1 MLIALFD
8 YEGVVYHTFVPRGQT
23 VNKEYYLEVL
33 KSLQEAVRKKGLI
46 NGGKK
51 WMLHHDNAPEHT
63 SLLIREFLAKNET
76 KVVPQPRYSP
86 DLALVDFFL
95 FPKFNS
101 TLKGR
106 RFESTEK
113 IEKKIADGAARD
125 LKEKSFQD
133 SFQN

>member
-1 MLIALFD
+1 
-8 YEGVVYHTFVPRGQT
+8 
-23 VNKEYYLEVL
+23 
-33 KSLQEAVRKKGLI
+33 
-46 NGGKK
+46 
-51 WMLHHDNAPEHT
+51 MLHHDKAPERT

-76 KVVPQPRYSP
+76 MVVPQARYSP

-95 FPKFNS
+95 FPKFKS

-113 IEKKIADGAARD
+113 IEKQFADGAARD

-133 SFQN
+133 SFSKTEKRSWERCIKSGGEYFEGDKAE